1 MNKPLDYTPVT
12 HSFLSNSY
20 RVVMITDDDEY
31 IVHVAKDQ
39 TRRYTDD
46 TLPDRIKSALSM
58 IRAFPPRLRDPWTI
72 GSSDLFI
79 NSQTPELNEVGWQ
92 VTKNLYIVVL
102 DQEYLFKL
110 WSER

>member
-1 MNKPLDYTPVT
+1 MG
-12 HSFLSNSY
+12 SY
-20 RVVMITDDDEY
+20 RVAMRKEDDEY
-31 IVHVAKDQ
+31 VIHITKDQ

-58 IRAFPPRLRDPWTI
+58 IHAFPQRLREPWEI

-79 NSQTPELNEVGWQ
+79 NSQTMELNEVGWQ

-102 DQEYLFKL
+102 DQDYLFKL
-110 WSER
+110 WGEK

>member
-1 MNKPLDYTPVT
+1 MTLDLTPVS
-12 HSFLSNSY
+12 HSYLMGSY
-20 RVVMITDDDEY
+20 RVAMRKEDDEY
-31 IVHVAKDQ
+31 VVHITKDQ

-58 IRAFPPRLRDPWTI
+58 IHAFPQRLREPWEI

-79 NSQTPELNEVGWQ
+79 NSQTMELNEVGWQ

-102 DQEYLFKL
+102 DQECLFKL
-110 WSER
+110 WGEK